1 MSRIQTAREKAP
13 RPRTQPVPTCIP
25 ARLCTLPGVP
35 RDELA
40 YTPLPSEDRSPRSL
54 LREFQAAPQFG
65 QIDAKALIS
74 QRRGGLG
81 VILLTQD
88 DCCARQAAMYLT
100 ALFSAMIKN
109 GDFPEPGLPD
119 ALAWLEENDGPDL
132 KRAMLVASPALLDPG
147 LGKESRRDRE
157 LSVDLNAAPALLV
170 TAPAGPVLSRRLIEA
185 LPVPQEPCLKGGP
198 GCVFVAL
205 RPQQVDREL
214 VEELRFSYGYQV
226 CQVGIPNQDY
236 WRRCLME
243 YVTELLGPPAPD
255 FEPEQVVAALRRYRG
270 TAFEETDLERA
281 VLWAVQKRRTGPVTT
296 QDLIFPPLALES
308 RGREQLEAMVGLK
321 DVKEAVKRLCAR
333 LSMEQRRAMAGQ
345 PMAPAC
351 RNLAFSGPPGTG
363 KSVTARLLA
372 QLLREEGMG
381 TGRFVEAGREQLV
394 GSYLGQTSP
403 KVAALF
409 EQARGGVLFID
420 EAGALL
426 SSRDDDIYVV
436 EAVNAL
442 VRHMELH
449 PETLVIFATY
459 PGEMARLLSSNP
471 GLSSRVAQVL
481 DFPGY
486 DDETL
491 WQILGHLAGQDK
503 FTLPE
508 EGKAAC
514 LDFFQKLRR
523 KKGDCFGN
531 GREARRLFQAAVE
544 EMALRTSAEGGEDVL
559 TGPDIEKAVHRL
571 LRPEGPARRPIGV
584 SSPEQ
589 TEGAAF

>member
-1 MSRIQTAREKAP
+1 MNQIQTAREGAPCPNP
-13 RPRTQPVPTCIP
+13 RPISTCLP
-25 ARLCTLPGVP
+25 ARLCALPGVP
-35 RDELA
+35 RDKLA
-40 YTPLPSEDRSPRSL
+40 YTPLPAKERSPRSL
-54 LREFQAAPQFG
+54 LRQFCAAPQFAG
-65 QIDAKALIS
+65 IDPKTLFS

-88 DCCARQAAMYLT
+88 DYCARQAAMYLT
-100 ALFSAMIKN
+100 TLLLASVKKAQPAE
-109 GDFPEPGLPD
+109 PELPD
-119 ALAWLEENDGPDL
+119 ALAWLEENEGPDL
-132 KRAMLVASPALLDPG
+132 KRAMLVASPALLDPT
-147 LGKESRRDRE
+147 LGEESRRDRE
-157 LSVDLNAAPALLV
+157 ISVKLDAASALLV
-170 TAPAGPVLSRRLIEA
+170 TAPSGPVLSRRLIET
-185 LPVPQEPCLKGGP
+185 LPAPQDP
-198 GCVFVAL
+198 GLEGKPNCVFVAL
-205 RPQQVDREL
+205 HPQQVDREL

-226 CQVGIPNQDY
+226 CRVGRPDQDY

-243 YVTELLGPPAPD
+243 YAAELLGPPATDFDPD
-255 FEPEQVVAALRRYRG
+255 QVVAALRRYRG
-270 TAFEETDLERA
+270 AAFEETDLERA
-281 VLWAVQKRRTGPVTT
+281 VLWAVQKGQTGPVTT

-308 RGREQLEAMVGLK
+308 RGREQLEAMVGLHG
-321 DVKEAVKRLCAR
+321 VKEAVKRLCAR
-333 LSMEQRRAMAGQ
+333 LALEQRRALAGR

-372 QLLREEGMG
+372 QILREEGVG

-409 EQARGGVLFID
+409 EKARGGVLFID

-426 SSRDDDIYVV
+426 SSRDDDAYVV

-459 PGEMARLLSSNP
+459 PGEMERLLSSNP

-491 WQILGHLAGQDK
+491 WKILGYLADGDG
-503 FTLPE
+503 FALPE
-508 EGKAAC
+508 TGKEPC

-523 KKGDCFGN
+523 QKGDCFGN
-531 GREARRLFQAAVE
+531 GREARRLFQGAVE
-544 EMALRTSAEGGEDVL
+544 EMALRTAAGEGDDIL
-559 TGPDIEKAVHRL
+559 TALDLEQAARRL
-571 LRPEGPARRPIGV
+571 LRKPEGTHRPTIG
-584 SSPEQ
+584 
-589 TEGAAF
+589 F